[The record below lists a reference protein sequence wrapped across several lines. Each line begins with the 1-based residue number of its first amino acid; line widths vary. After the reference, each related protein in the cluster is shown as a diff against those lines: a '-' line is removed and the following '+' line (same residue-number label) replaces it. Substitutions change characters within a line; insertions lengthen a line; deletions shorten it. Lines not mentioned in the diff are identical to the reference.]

1 MKFIY
6 VFGEDGKEK
15 MLQLGYELVSSN
27 KKNNVYVFLN
37 QDRQNFENLDV
48 KAVFSDML
56 TF

>member
-6 VFGEDGKEK
+6 VFGEDGK
-15 MLQLGYELVSSN
+15 S
-27 KKNNVYVFLN
+27 KKNDVYVFLN

>member
-6 VFGEDGKEK
+6 VFGEDGKSK

-27 KKNNVYVFLN
+27 KKNDVYVFLN